1 METNKKQ
8 SAVNWLI
15 EQLHAKE
22 SGAIKHSYIYLY
34 DQSRLMERGQHGDT
48 WDAAIQAHEDRGHVL
63 ARSIC
68 DFDDYFNETFK
79 LELERKEFFGNLT
92 IEDIITVACRAFE
105 IPKELILSKSRKRE
119 LVQVRQLIAYV
130 CRENLKINLS
140 IIGKKLGNRDHS
152 TVIHACQTIQDF
164 LDTKDQ
170 ITLSNLS
177 ILNHALKRYAIN

>member
-68 DFDDYFNETFK
+68 DFDDYFNETF
-79 LELERKEFFGNLT
+79 GG
-92 IEDIITVACRAFE
+92 
-105 IPKELILSKSRKRE
+105 
-119 LVQVRQLIAYV
+119 
-130 CRENLKINLS
+130 ENAK
-140 IIGKKLGNRDHS
+140 
-152 TVIHACQTIQDF
+152 
-164 LDTKDQ
+164 
-170 ITLSNLS
+170 
-177 ILNHALKRYAIN
+177 